1 MNVRSICLAGVMT
14 LTACSV
20 GPSYRRPASD
30 VPDSFRAQQ
39 ETASVQSLA
48 DLPWWDVYQDKV
60 LQQLLQTALAQNRDV
75 KIAVARVAEA
85 RAQVGVNRIAQLP
98 QVDLAFSAQRGRVFQ
113 PGSYV
118 TGGLFNGAADVSFEV
133 DLWQRLA
140 SLSDAARAG
149 LLATEYARSSVQIS
163 LISDV
168 AAAYFNLLA
177 LDQQFGIIERTIVS
191 RERFFQ
197 LTQSRFRQGAAAG
210 LDVSRAE
217 ASLAATR
224 AGLFDLQRQ
233 IEQAEN
239 QLQILLGQNPAPV
252 TRPHLDLQALP
263 VPREIPAGLPSAL
276 LERRPDVRQAEF
288 NLVAA
293 TANVR
298 AAKAALFPTISL
310 TGNYGSESV
319 ELSKLF
325 SGPTRI
331 WSFGLNL
338 LQPLIN
344 AQRNGYQV
352 DAAQARQEQWILQYQ
367 STVAQA
373 FREVS
378 DALAARRSYAG
389 FLRAQEQQVGA
400 LRTASFRVLRRYEV
414 GYSSYFEVIDADSS
428 LLAAELQLVQA
439 YRNNLISLV
448 QLYKALGGG
457 WEQAAF
463 SPVASPPARQ
473 P

>member
-1 MNVRSICLAGVMT
+1 MKARTICLTGAIT
-14 LTACSV
+14 LTACSI
-20 GPSYRRPASD
+20 GPPYERPALD

-39 ETASVQSLA
+39 ETASGQSLA
-48 DLPWWDVYQDKV
+48 NLAWWDVYQDKV

-85 RAQVGVNRIAQLP
+85 RAQVGVSRVAQLP
-98 QVDLAFSAQRGRVFQ
+98 QADVALGAQRGRVFL
-113 PGSYV
+113 GSSIV
-118 TGGLFNGAADVSFEV
+118 TGGLVNAAVDVSFEV

-140 SLSDAARAG
+140 SLGDAARAG
-149 LLATEYARSSVQIS
+149 FLATEYARSSVQIN
-163 LISDV
+163 LIGDV
-168 AAAYFNLLA
+168 ATAYFNLLA
-177 LDQQFGIIERTIVS
+177 LDQQFSITQRTIVA

-197 LTQSRFRQGAAAG
+197 LTQSRFRQGAATG
-210 LDVSRAE
+210 LDISRAE

-224 AGLFDLQRQ
+224 AGLSDLQRQ
-233 IEQAEN
+233 IEQTEN
-239 QLQILLGQNPAPV
+239 QLQILLGRNPAPI
-252 TRPHLDLQALP
+252 TRVKLDLQGLP
-263 VPREIPAGLPSAL
+263 VPRQLPAGLPSAL

-310 TGNYGSESV
+310 TGNFGSEST
-319 ELSKLF
+319 ELSTLF
-325 SGPTRI
+325 SGPARI

-352 DAAQARQEQWILQYQ
+352 DAAQARREQSILQYQ

-378 DALAARRSYAG
+378 DALAARRGYTD
-389 FLRAQEQQVGA
+389 FLREQEKQVNA

-428 LLAAELQLVQA
+428 LLVAELQLVQA
-439 YRNNLISLV
+439 YRNNLVSLV

-457 WEQAAF
+457 WERGAE
-463 SPVASPPARQ
+463 
-473 P
+473 